1 MDNSK
6 SYFQLPDWLTK
17 YEEQIKD
24 TKFNND
30 EKKMEIAIEISK
42 RNVLRKTGGPFGCA
56 IFKISKDKK
65 YSTLFSVGCNL
76 VLLNN
81 NCTLHGEMVAIQLGQ
96 KKIKNYTFED
106 NDKYELFTSCEP
118 CAMCL
123 GAILWCGVQRLVCGA
138 TKYDAEELGF
148 KEGPVFNE
156 SYLYLQ
162 NNGIE
167 IKKNVLR
174 KEAKGVFILYSN
186 SDGKIYNSK

>member
-96 KKIKNYTFED
+96 KKIQNYTFNKD
-106 NDKYELFTSCEP
+106 DKYELFTSCEP

-123 GAILWCGVQRLVCGA
+123 GATLWSGVHRLVSGA
-138 TKYDAEELGF
+138 TKSDAENIGF
-148 KEGPVFNE
+148 KEGPVFDE
-156 SYLYLQ
+156 SYSYLKD
-162 NNGIE
+162 NGIQ
-167 IKKNVLR
+167 ITKNVLR
-174 KEAKGVFILYSN
+174 EKAKNILELYKN
-186 SDGKIYNSK
+186 NEGEIYNA